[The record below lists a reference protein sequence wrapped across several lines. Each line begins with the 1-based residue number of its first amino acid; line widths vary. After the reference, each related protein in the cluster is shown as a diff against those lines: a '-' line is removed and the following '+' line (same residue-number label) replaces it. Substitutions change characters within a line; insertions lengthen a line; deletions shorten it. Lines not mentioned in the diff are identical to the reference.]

1 MFRVNHIHLKSP
13 DPKKTAQWY
22 VDVFGAKVVGESTG
36 LGGSSS
42 VRLDIDG
49 TRINVTSAPAGETLP
64 DGTAESHYG
73 LEHFGFD
80 TDDIEAAMAHV
91 QAHGAEV
98 LLPITQMATGSRISY
113 IKGPDNVRIELVQ
126 PPA

>member
-1 MFRVNHIHLKSP
+1 MFRVNHIHLKAP

-22 VDVFGAKVVGESTG
+22 VDVFGAKVLGEGTG

-64 DGTAESHYG
+64 DGTADSHYG

-126 PPA
+126 PSA

>member
-1 MFRVNHIHLKSP
+1 MFRVNHIHLKAP

-22 VDVFGAKVVGESTG
+22 VDVFGAKVLGEGTG

-91 QAHGAEV
+91 QAHGAQV

>member
-1 MFRVNHIHLKSP
+1 MFHVNHIHLKAP

-22 VDVFGAKVVGESTG
+22 VDVFGAKVLGEGTG

-64 DGTAESHYG
+64 DGTADSHYG

-126 PPA
+126 SSA